1 LSGEKNCKGSVLG
14 EYYKEFVLQMNDNII
29 ICGNGSEMIG
39 SQGGIFHYNKEEVGG
54 IVMSHDMVVGGL
66 AMSDNMVSLY

>member
-1 LSGEKNCKGSVLG
+1 
-14 EYYKEFVLQMNDNII
+14 MNGDIM

-54 IVMSHDMVVGGL
+54 IVMSDDMVVGGL
-66 AMSDNMVSLY
+66 ARSDIMVWLY